1 MPLNLKIR
9 KKFSVQTKILKLI
22 HVHVNM
28 EFEILAPYRGNLW
41 VTTPQESL
49 LHICT
54 VQ

>member
-9 KKFSVQTKILKLI
+9 KKFSVQTKIKLI
-22 HVHVNM
+22 HVNM

-54 VQ
+54 VH